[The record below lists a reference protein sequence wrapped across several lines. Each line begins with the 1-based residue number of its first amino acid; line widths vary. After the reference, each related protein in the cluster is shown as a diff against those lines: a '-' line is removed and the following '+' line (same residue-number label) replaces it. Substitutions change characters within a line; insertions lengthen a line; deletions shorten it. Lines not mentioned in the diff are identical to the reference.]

1 MNNNKGRGAFLRKGD
16 ALIAAVIVVGFFT
29 VMLGAVIIG
38 TTSKGTDDERYD
50 QVDCRAEK
58 D

>member
-1 MNNNKGRGAFLRKGD
+1 MNNNNGRGACLRKGD

-29 VMLGAVIIG
+29 VMLGTLMIG
-38 TTSKGTDDERYD
+38 TTYKGADDERSD
-50 QVDCRAEK
+50 KMDCAAEQ